1 MPLTSARETFDAA
14 RQVLDFWFGAPT
26 QDGGYEHR
34 SRWFRAEPTFD
45 SECLARF
52 GALCAM
58 AAADELGG
66 LQNSAEGSLAL
77 VLLLD
82 QLPRNIHRG
91 RPQAFAADGKARQV
105 ARRAIERGF
114 DGKLSRLQRLFLYL
128 PFEHSEDLAD
138 QDLAMRLIGS
148 LGDEEQ
154 TYWARRHHDV
164 IARFG
169 RFPHRNAILG
179 RENTAEE
186 EAFLKNPGSSF

>member
-1 MPLTSARETFDAA
+1 MPLTSTRDTLDAT

-26 QDGGYEHR
+26 RDGDYEHR
-34 SRWFRAEPTFD
+34 SSWFCAEPAFD
-45 SECLARF
+45 AECLARF

-82 QLPRNIHRG
+82 QFPRNIHRG
-91 RPQAFAADGKARQV
+91 RPEAFAADSKARQV
-105 ARRAIERGF
+105 SRRAIARGF
-114 DGKLSRLQRLFLYL
+114 DGKLPRLQRLFLYL

-138 QDLAMRLIGS
+138 QDLAVRLIGS

-154 TYWARRHHDV
+154 TYWVSRHRDV

-186 EAFLKNPGSSF
+186 EAFLKRPGSSF

>member
-1 MPLTSARETFDAA
+1 MPLTSTRGTSDAA

-26 QDGGYEHR
+26 HDDGYEHR
-34 SRWFRAEPTFD
+34 SRWFRADPAFD
-45 SECLARF
+45 AECLARF

-58 AAADELGG
+58 AAADELDR

-82 QLPRNIHRG
+82 QLPRNIYRG
-91 RPQAFAADGKARQV
+91 RREAFATDTKARVV

-114 DGKLSRLQRLFLYL
+114 DGELPTLQRQFLYL

-138 QDLAMRLIGS
+138 QDLAMRLIGA

-154 TYWARRHHDV
+154 THWARRHRDV
-164 IARFG
+164 IARFR

-186 EAFLKNPGSSF
+186 EAFLKSSGSSF

>member
-1 MPLTSARETFDAA
+1 MPQTSATETSDAA
-14 RQVLDFWFGAPT
+14 RQVLEFWFGAPT
-26 QDGGYEHR
+26 HDGGYEHR
-34 SRWFRAEPTFD
+34 SRWFRAQAAFD
-45 SECLARF
+45 AECLARF

-58 AAADELGG
+58 AAASELEE

-91 RPQAFAADGKARQV
+91 RAQAFAADGKAREV

-114 DGKLSRLQRLFLYL
+114 DGRLSRLQRLFLYL

-138 QDLAMRLIGS
+138 QDLAIRLIGS

-154 TYWARRHHDV
+154 TYWARRHRDV

-186 EAFLKNPGSSF
+186 EEFLKSPGSSF